1 MARPD
6 ASEWQIV
13 GYRSDPVPGNP
24 NVVENLAADLKNNYG
39 TPLFQMAT
47 VLQQIQ
53 SKSVGTTTFSM
64 SQAGVA
70 FVEML
75 GDFPSR
81 VAKLSEGVNSVESGL
96 KTWASDM
103 NSQQVTAD
111 RALNEAV
118 EAYNQRKSLQSQLSS
133 TQSQLQRSK
142 SADTSHYSDAQKANH
157 QSSQELAEQQIDQ
170 LTRSIAGYDADFESA
185 KATINRAKADYDEAE
200 ARFVNAVFAA
210 QNQAG
215 VKKMSFLQAL
225 RQGIH
230 DFFMS
235 DTWKTIVKVS
245 EFIGAVVGVL
255 SLFIPGPGWLFA
267 AIIMA
272 TSAISL
278 VDSTA
283 KYSRGEIGLLE
294 LGLNGL
300 AAIAGG
306 LSGAAGIKAVG
317 EAAKAT
323 SSTVK
328 ATASA
333 GEVVGSSSKAQV
345 FLAKAMGFGDKIV
358 SSSGTQIVPKGTV
371 AHEIGNNFIKSMM
384 PSFVKGDPIA
394 GNLGLVF
401 KDAFSTADDAQHT
414 LDFVKDAT
422 SSAKEIYSA
431 YAHKNAGA
439 SKQIAMTL
447 NTVHLFFPGLSGFA
461 GGLADVFSAATD

>member
-13 GYRSDPVPGNP
+13 GYGSDPVPGNP

-81 VAKLSEGVNSVESGL
+81 VAKLSEGVNSIESGL

-133 TQSQLQRSK
+133 TRSQLQRSK

-210 QNQAG
+210 
-215 VKKMSFLQAL
+215 
-225 RQGIH
+225 
-230 DFFMS
+230 
-235 DTWKTIVKVS
+235 
-245 EFIGAVVGVL
+245 
-255 SLFIPGPGWLFA
+255 
-267 AIIMA
+267 IIMA

-300 AAIAGG
+300 EAIAGG
-306 LSGAAGIKAVG
+306 LSGAAGIKAVR
-317 EAAKAT
+317 EATKAT

-358 SSSGTQIVPKGTV
+358 SSSGTQIVPKG
-371 AHEIGNNFIKSMM
+371 
-384 PSFVKGDPIA
+384 
-394 GNLGLVF
+394 L
-401 KDAFSTADDAQHT
+401 
-414 LDFVKDAT
+414 T
-422 SSAKEIYSA
+422 S
-431 YAHKNAGA
+431 
-439 SKQIAMTL
+439 
-447 NTVHLFFPGLSGFA
+447 
-461 GGLADVFSAATD
+461 

>member
-13 GYRSDPVPGNP
+13 GYGSDPVPGNP

-81 VAKLSEGVNSVESGL
+81 VAKLSEGVNSIESGL

-133 TQSQLQRSK
+133 TRSQLQRSK

-210 QNQAG
+210 
-215 VKKMSFLQAL
+215 
-225 RQGIH
+225 
-230 DFFMS
+230 
-235 DTWKTIVKVS
+235 
-245 EFIGAVVGVL
+245 
-255 SLFIPGPGWLFA
+255 
-267 AIIMA
+267 IIMA

-306 LSGAAGIKAVG
+306 LSGAAGIKAVR
-317 EAAKAT
+317 EATKAT

-384 PSFVKGDPIA
+384 PSFVKGNPIA

-439 SKQIAMTL
+439 SKQTAMTL
-447 NTVHLFFPGLSGFA
+447 NKVHLFFPGLSGFA